1 MRPAKVL
8 PITAAFPC
16 PRGRAAYYGYS
27 PSGERREGHELAPFR
42 DLFARGFERRAQIR
56 TSGVVAESPWN
67 GAARYD
73 GRVASG
79 ESSLVPDVTRPELP
93 VQFGRYTLL
102 ERLGAGGMAEV
113 FLALASGPF
122 DAKKLVVV
130 KRPRET
136 TSEYVDMF
144 MDEAR
149 LAMRLS
155 HPNVVQTYDVGMEQ
169 GEIFIAMEYLEGQ
182 PLHRVVT
189 EMARHGTVLT
199 HVQAARI
206 AADALAGLHYAH
218 ELADYDGTP
227 LQIVHRDVSPHNVF
241 VTYEGQIKVVDFGIA
256 KATMNQVL
264 TNVGSVK
271 GKLAYMAPEHA
282 RSQQVDRRS
291 DVFVMGLILWELV
304 ARRRLVTGAKSSEL
318 LQALLT
324 MDFPPLSCEVED
336 VHPILEAIA
345 MRALQRDPADRYAT
359 ALEMREALESYIGI
373 AKEPVR
379 ASDLGRIVSGIFASS
394 REQMSTKIRSHMQS
408 SSSTR
413 NKAASP
419 GDAASAPMATAVT
432 SIVAMRTDASGLA
445 ADTEVGMGPAVGD
458 TNGPAILVP
467 PPSAVPRR
475 EGRTALTVLALAVS
489 ILALATVMVFTRAG
503 GPTAPAEKAASATA
517 LSAAAPVLVPPP
529 PTVAAAPNASV
540 VALPVAAASSAATS
554 KPAAP
559 PGGARPSS
567 STRPASRPARPIDTS
582 FPR

>member
-1 MRPAKVL
+1 M
-8 PITAAFPC
+8 
-16 PRGRAAYYGYS
+16 
-27 PSGERREGHELAPFR
+27 
-42 DLFARGFERRAQIR
+42 
-56 TSGVVAESPWN
+56 GVVAESPWH

-73 GRVASG
+73 GSVASG
-79 ESSLVPDVTRPELP
+79 DSSLVPDVTRPELP
-93 VQFGRYTLL
+93 VPFGRYTLL
-102 ERLGAGGMAEV
+102 DRLGAGGMAEV

-122 DAKKLVVV
+122 DARKLVVV

-149 LAMRLS
+149 LAMRLN
-155 HPNVVQTYDVGMEQ
+155 HPNVVQTYDVGMER
-169 GEIFIAMEYLEGQ
+169 GEIFLAMEYLEGQ
-182 PLHRVVT
+182 PLHRVVA
-189 EMARHGTVLT
+189 EMASHGSALT

-227 LQIVHRDVSPHNVF
+227 LQIVHRDVSPHNIF

-324 MDFPPLSCEVED
+324 MDFPPLSCETDD

-345 MRALQRDPADRYAT
+345 MRALQREPADRYAT
-359 ALEMREALESYIGI
+359 ALEMRDALESYIGI

-379 ASDLGRIVSGIFASS
+379 ASDLGRIVSGTFASA

-408 SSSTR
+408 SPATR
-413 NKAASP
+413 NKAPGP
-419 GDAASAPMATAVT
+419 GDSTGAPMATAVT
-432 SIVAMRTDASGLA
+432 SIVAMRTDAGGGLP
-445 ADTEVGMGPAVGD
+445 ADTHVDMGPAGGD
-458 TNGPAILVP
+458 TNGPAIIVTP
-467 PPSAVPRR
+467 PGVVPRR
-475 EGRTALTVLALAVS
+475 EGRTALAVLVLAFAVLALA
-489 ILALATVMVFTRAG
+489 LVMVFTRTAG
-503 GPTAPAEKAASATA
+503 RPADGEKGGAANAP
-517 LSAAAPVLVPPP
+517 SAAAPVLLALPPI
-529 PTVAAAPNASV
+529 V
-540 VALPVAAASSAATS
+540 VAPPSASTAALAVPVASASATT
-554 KPAAP
+554 KPVAP
-559 PGGARPSS
+559 SGGARPSS
-567 STRPASRPARPIDTS
+567 STRPSSRPARPIDTS